1 MNSTPAEQ
9 NQHYAP
15 GNIDAASEAALNALG
30 KDTSILTTADLEGID
45 QFHSGGLEATHQLAA
60 RATILASDH
69 VLDIGG
75 GLGGPARVLAQ
86 EIGCQVTVLDMTEGF
101 CRVGE
106 KLTAR
111 THLSDSVHFQ
121 VGNAPA
127 LPFEDGSFDV
137 VWTQH
142 SSMNIAD
149 KAQLYAQ
156 IHRVLRP
163 GKRLA
168 LHEVTVGSGEPL
180 HFPVPWAANPTMSFL
195 QSQSAFRETVAKA
208 GFRELEWKDITPWTL
223 AWFQERQR
231 AAQSSS
237 ASANGLSLNLL
248 LGPNAGIMTR
258 NFAQNAQE
266 GRIHIVQAVFE
277 RI

>member
-15 GNIDAASEAALNALG
+15 GDIDAASEAVLNALG
-30 KDTSILTTADLEGID
+30 KDASILTTADLEGID
-45 QFHSGGLEATHQLAA
+45 QFHSGGLEATHLLAA
-60 RATILASDH
+60 RANILASDR

-86 EIGCQVTVLDMTEGF
+86 EIGCQVTVLDVTEGF

-111 THLSDSVHFQ
+111 THLSDSVHFV
-121 VGNAPA
+121 VGNALD

-149 KAQLYAQ
+149 KVQLYAQ

-168 LHEVTVGSGEPL
+168 LHEVTVGLDEPL
-180 HFPVPWAANPTMSFL
+180 HFPVPWAANPAMSFL
-195 QSQSAFRETVAKA
+195 QSQSAFRETVAQA
-208 GFRELEWKDITPWTL
+208 GFRELEWNDITAWTL

-231 AAQSSS
+231 ASQRSGV
-237 ASANGLSLNLL
+237 SANGLSLNLL
-248 LGPNAGIMTR
+248 LGPDAAIMTH
-258 NFAQNAQE
+258 NFARNAQE
-266 GRIHIVQAVFE
+266 GRIHVVQAVFE